1 MSFLKKSLRCTV
13 PAALLLPGMASAQG
27 ADVVAG
33 EIVGPFKWGTLN
45 GFSAYSIG
53 TSSCNIGD
61 VDLLWDDETNDGTPA
76 NLHPVMGQNIFRYKD
91 GRYLQLGQGWLKHAF
106 FALNFNGLCDN
117 DCDPAPNGSALG
129 PGCWD
134 PYSASLNG
142 QQGGMGA
149 KFEVNASTGFH
160 PWPYTGDGTTGNVL
174 FKRVQIRNTDLD
186 PALNAGARYFGEGQY
201 VTPDDAAAGNGNNNA
216 TYREIS
222 VGSFSNGYNL
232 TFTGQNRIGQPAIF
246 AWQEVD
252 PDVELVSV
260 DVPGDGR
267 FWVAYRVTDNGDGTW
282 RYEYAIQNLNSDRSA
297 DQFIVPVGNGTTVS
311 NVGFHDVD
319 YHSGEPFDGQDWLSN
334 AGSSDVIWQ
343 SPQTFDRNPNT
354 NALRWGTMYN
364 YWFTADAAPEMGDA
378 TLGLFKPGAA
388 PDQTVSIMVPSAT
401 TIDCPADTNN
411 DGVVSPQDFNAW
423 IVAFNNQAPECDQ
436 NGDGLCSPQDFNA
449 WIVNYNNGC

>member
-1 MSFLKKSLRCTV
+1 M
-13 PAALLLPGMASAQG
+13 PGMVMAQG

-33 EIVGPFKWGTLN
+33 EIVGPQFWGSLN

-117 DCDPAPNGSALG
+117 DCDPSGSGSALG

-142 QQGGMGA
+142 QQSGMGA
-149 KFEVNASTGFH
+149 KFEVNASSGFH

-186 PALNAGARYFGEGQY
+186 PNQNAGARYFGEGQY
-201 VTPDDAAAGNGNNNA
+201 VTPDDAQAGNGNNNA
-216 TYREIS
+216 TYREITIGN
-222 VGSFSNGYNL
+222 GSLNGGYGM

-252 PDVELVSV
+252 PAVELVNV

-267 FWVAYRVTDNGDGTW
+267 FWIAYRVTDNGDGTW

-297 DQFIVPVGNGTTVS
+297 DQFIVPVGDGTTVS

-319 YHSGEPFDGQDWLSN
+319 YHSGEPFDNEDWLISE
-334 AGSSDVIWQ
+334 GSTDVIWD
-343 SPQTFDRNPNT
+343 SPQPFTRNPNT

-388 PDQTVSIMVPSAT
+388 PDQTVSILVPSGT
-401 TIDCPADTNN
+401 TVDCPADTNG
-411 DGVVSPQDFNAW
+411 DGIVSPSDFNAW
-423 IVAFNNQAPECDQ
+423 IQAFNAQAPACDQ
-436 NGDGLCSPQDFNA
+436 NGDGLCSPSDFNA
-449 WIVNYNNGC
+449 WIQNYNAGC

>member
-1 MSFLKKSLRCTV
+1 MSFLTASLRCTLPV
-13 PAALLLPGMASAQG
+13 ALLAPGLALGQG

-33 EIVGPFKWGTLN
+33 EITGPFKWGTLN

-61 VDLLWDDETNDGTPA
+61 VDLLWDDELSDGTPA

-91 GRYLQLGQGWLKHAF
+91 GRYLQLGQSWLKHAF
-106 FALNFNGLCDN
+106 FALNFNGLCGN
-117 DCDPAPNGSALG
+117 DCDPAPSGNALG

-142 QQGGMGA
+142 QQSGMGA

-174 FKRVQIRNTDLD
+174 FKRVQVRNDDLN

-222 VGSFSNGYNL
+222 VGSFSSGWNL
-232 TFTGQNRIGQPAIF
+232 NFTGQNRIGQPAIF
-246 AWQEVD
+246 AWKEVD
-252 PDVELVSV
+252 PQVELVAV
-260 DVPGDGR
+260 DVPSDGR
-267 FWVAYRVTDNGDGTW
+267 FWIAYRVTDNGNGTW

-297 DQFIVPVGNGTTVS
+297 DEFIIPANDGVAIS
-311 NVGFHDVD
+311 NIGFHDVD
-319 YHSGEPFDGQDWLSN
+319 YHSGEPFDNTDWSSN
-334 AGSSDVIWQ
+334 RDSSGVTWQ
-343 SPQTFDRNPNT
+343 SPASFASNPNT

-364 YWFTADAAPEMGDA
+364 FWFTADAAPEMGDV

-388 PDQTVSIMVPSAT
+388 PDQTVSILIPTST
-401 TIDCPADTNN
+401 EPCLADVNG
-411 DGVVSPQDFNAW
+411 DGIISPQDFNAW
-423 IVAFNNQAPECDQ
+423 IAAYNAQAPECDQ
-436 NGDGLCSPQDFNA
+436 NGDGICAPQDFNA
-449 WIVNYNNGC
+449 WVANYNAGC